1 MTRRDLIALFGA
13 QRLRGRLVLVRSMDG
28 LLDRR
33 CCPLNRTLLLLTQAE
48 EPKQD
53 RRVIHL
59 AEVTCRTFTE
69 LTQQEQGIIM
79 AWLQGYYLPEHE
91 PAAIDVEKLLSDRA
105 KLTEHCINE
114 PEDDVMTAAEA
125 VMEY

>member
-1 MTRRDLIALFGA
+1 MRRRHVLNGGAAVWYPERVRAQQSERIA
-13 QRLRGRLVLVRSMDG
+13 Q
-28 LLDRR
+28 
-33 CCPLNRTLLLLTQAE
+33 

-53 RRVIHL
+53 RKVIHL
-59 AEVTCRTFTE
+59 TEITCKMFTE
-69 LTQQEQGIIM
+69 LTQQEQGIII

-114 PEDDVMTAAEA
+114 PED
-125 VMEY
+125 

>member
-1 MTRRDLIALFGA
+1 MAAWSACAAGMAFLIGVAALSIG
-13 QRLRGRLVLVRSMDG
+13 
-28 LLDRR
+28 
-33 CCPLNRTLLLLTQAE
+33 TLLLLTQAE

-53 RRVIHL
+53 SKVIHL

-79 AWLQGYYLPEHE
+79 AWLQVYYLPEHG
-91 PAAIDVEKLLSDRA
+91 PAVIDVEKLLLDRA
-105 KLTEHCINE
+105 KLTEHCINR

-125 VMEY
+125 VME

>member
-1 MTRRDLIALFGA
+1 MAFLIGTAALSIG
-13 QRLRGRLVLVRSMDG
+13 
-28 LLDRR
+28 
-33 CCPLNRTLLLLTQAE
+33 TLLSLTQAE

-53 RRVIHL
+53 HKVIHL
-59 AEVTCRTFTE
+59 AEITCGTFTE

-91 PAAIDVEKLLSDRA
+91 PAVIDVEKLLSDRA

-114 PEDDVMTAAEA
+114 PEDDLMAAAEA
-125 VMEY
+125 VRFLSSR